1 MKYKNQ
7 KKTFLQEDESVL
19 MSTRKNTLLMAVYE
33 ILIYIAPLI
42 TAPYIA
48 RVLGTSGT
56 GIYSYTF
63 SIASYFIISIQLGVS
78 IYGRREIASKL
89 TKEERT
95 KSFWSI
101 FACLFISFFI
111 SSVAFFVVLSL
122 SSNEIKQYL
131 IWQYLMLIAGWLDI
145 GWFFFGIEEFKLAVS
160 RNIVVKVFSLVLV
173 FLLIH
178 TENDTLKYVIL
189 MAATNVISVLVMWI
203 ALPKY
208 LNKGKICIQDILQNL
223 KPLLILAVPVISI
236 QLYSLTDKVFLG
248 LMMDLDSVGIYENMY
263 KLSRVPVALITTMG
277 TVLLPR
283 ITNMLAM
290 GKEKET
296 YKYIDK
302 SLSLTLIIASA
313 CSFGLISISPWL
325 VPWYYGTAFISGV
338 PVLQV
343 LSLVLFII
351 AWGNIFRNQ
360 FIIPRKLDSIY
371 LVSVVAA
378 AVINIGLNLLFIP
391 IWGVVGAAI
400 ASVLSELVVCIYQC
414 FRIKDSFDFL
424 DLVKRNIQY
433 IIAGAIMCV
442 LVNIMGR
449 VLDRCSIATILLLT
463 ISGCIIYILTV
474 YIFETITKTKVMK
487 NEIHNAISKIHRK

>member
-1 MKYKNQ
+1 
-7 KKTFLQEDESVL
+7 
-19 MSTRKNTLLMAVYE
+19 MSTRKNTLLMAAYE

-63 SIASYFIISIQLGVS
+63 SIASYFVIAIQLGVS

-89 TKEERT
+89 TQEERT
-95 KSFWSI
+95 RTFWSI
-101 FACLFISFFI
+101 FCCLFISFLI
-111 SSVAFFVVLSL
+111 CTVAFFVVLSF
-122 SSNEIKQYL
+122 SKESIKQYL
-131 IWQYLMLIAGWLDI
+131 SWQYLMLIAGWLDI
-145 GWFFFGIEEFKLAVS
+145 GWFFFGIEQFKLAVS

-189 MAATNVISVLVMWI
+189 MALTNVISVLVMWI

-208 LNKGKICIQDILQNL
+208 LKKTKITIHEVFKHL

-296 YKYIDK
+296 YNYIDK

-313 CSFGLISISPWL
+313 CSFGMISISPWL
-325 VPWYYGTAFISGV
+325 VPWYYGEEFSSGI

-343 LSLVLFII
+343 LSIVLLII
-351 AWGNIFRNQ
+351 AWGNVFRNQ
-360 FIIPRKLDSIY
+360 YIIPRKLDSIY

-378 AVINIGLNLLFIP
+378 AIMNILLNLLFIP
-391 IWGVVGAAI
+391 FWGIVGAAV
-400 ASVLSELVVCIYQC
+400 ASVLSEFVVCIYQSI
-414 FRIKDSFDFL
+414 RIKESFDFI
-424 DLVKRNIQY
+424 DLFKRNIQY
-433 IIAGAIMCV
+433 IIAGIIMCI
-442 LVNIMGR
+442 LVSVVGKII
-449 VLDRCSIATILLLT
+449 DRCSIVAILLLT
-463 ISGCIIYILTV
+463 ITGAAIFLLTV
-474 YIFETITKTKVMK
+474 YLFETVTKTRVMK
-487 NEIHNAISKIHRK
+487 NEISNIISKFHRK

>member
-1 MKYKNQ
+1 MW
-7 KKTFLQEDESVL
+7 ESEKPL
-19 MSTRKNTLLMAVYE
+19 MSTRKNTLLMAAYE

-63 SIASYFIISIQLGVS
+63 SIASYFVIAIQLGVN

-89 TKEERT
+89 TPEERAKT
-95 KSFWSI
+95 FWSI
-101 FACLFISFFI
+101 FSCLFISFLI
-111 SSVAFFVVLSL
+111 CSVAYYVVLSF
-122 SSNEIKQYL
+122 SSENMKKYL

-145 GWFFFGIEEFKLAVS
+145 GWFFFGIEQFKLAVS
-160 RNIVVKVFSLVLV
+160 RNIVVKFFSLVLV

-178 TENDTLKYVIL
+178 SENDVLRYVIL
-189 MAATNVISVLVMWI
+189 MATTNVISVLVMWL

-208 LNKGKICIQDILQNL
+208 LKKEKVTLRDISIHL
-223 KPLLILAVPVISI
+223 KPLLVLAVPMISI

-248 LMMDLDSVGIYENMY
+248 LMMDLDAVGIYENMY

-283 ITNMLAM
+283 ITNLLAM
-290 GKEKET
+290 GKDKET
-296 YKYIDK
+296 YNYIDK

-313 CSFGLISISPWL
+313 CGFGLIAISPRL
-325 VPWYYGTAFISGV
+325 VPWYYGVEFSSGI

-343 LSLVLFII
+343 LSIVLLII
-351 AWGNIFRNQ
+351 AWGNVFRNQ
-360 FIIPRKLDSIY
+360 YIIPRKLDNIY

-378 AVINIGLNLLFIP
+378 AIINILFNLFFIP
-391 IWGVVGAAI
+391 LWGVVGAAI
-400 ASVLSELVVCIYQC
+400 ASVLSELVVCIYHC
-414 FRIKDSFDFL
+414 IKIKSSFNYL
-424 DLVKRNIQY
+424 DLLKRNIQY

-442 LVNIMGR
+442 LVSVLGR
-449 VLDRCSIATILLLT
+449 VIDGYSAVVILLLT
-463 ISGCIIYILTV
+463 IIGGIIYIFTV
-474 YIFETITKTKVMK
+474 YVFETVTKTRVMKSEIGNIITKF
-487 NEIHNAISKIHRK
+487 HRR